1 MEHKIEVE
9 SITPVH
15 IGSGRDYPIFSII
28 DGKRF
33 DDGAI
38 FERFADSLM
47 DNVKNTNID
56 DFLNFLKNSLENEIA
71 EFSIRN
77 KDKLTPL
84 YNIDEIDSSVKSNEN
99 KLSKVYEIIKYVDGK
114 SYRPFIP
121 ASTIKGLFLTIWFYK
136 NLLNKEKELNRIIW
150 GKIKGENNK
159 EIEVYRIL
167 QNPNLIE
174 IYKEG
179 LKSIFGENPPEI
191 LISDCY
197 LSQYKIKIGRLFFGS
212 EINRNINIEV
222 LDDFKGS
229 FTIIPKIEEIKI
241 GEYFASLNDFTR
253 KYLENLKRM
262 KELDRR
268 SKSKVDEISN
278 ELNKIKENEA
288 IVVLGKYT
296 NLYSK
301 TILSAVPE
309 YLSRRFRVRR
319 PRILKH
325 FAINGNIKL
334 IGFVKMRL
342 L

>member
-1 MEHKIEVE
+1 MEYKIEVE

-15 IGSGRDYPIFSII
+15 IGNGNYYPIFSII

-33 DDGAI
+33 YDEEI
-38 FERFADSLM
+38 FESFVDGSM
-47 DNVKNTNID
+47 QSVKITNID
-56 DFLNFLKNSLENEIA
+56 EFLNSLKNSLESKIV
-71 EFSIRN
+71 EFSIQN

-84 YNIDEIDSSVKSNEN
+84 YNVDEIDSSVKSNEN
-99 KLSKVYEIIKYVDGK
+99 KLSKVYEIVKYVDGK
-114 SYRPFIP
+114 NYRPFIP

-150 GKIKGENNK
+150 GKIKGENNR
-159 EIEVYRIL
+159 EIEVHEIL
-167 QNPNLIE
+167 QKPNLIE
-174 IYKEG
+174 NYKDG
-179 LKSIFGENPPEI
+179 LKKIFGENPPEI
-191 LISDCY
+191 LISECY
-197 LSQYKIKIGRLFFGS
+197 LSQYKIKIGRLFFGFGR
-212 EINRNINIEV
+212 NRNINIEV

-229 FTIIPKIEEIKI
+229 FTIIPKSGDIKI
-241 GEYFASLNDFTR
+241 GEYFALFNDFTR
-253 KYLENLKRM
+253 RYLGNLKRM
-262 KELDRR
+262 KELDQR

-301 TILSAVPE
+301 TILSALPE
-309 YLSRRFRVRR
+309 DLSRRFRVRR
-319 PRILKH
+319 PRIIKH
-325 FAINGNIKL
+325 FSINGNIKL

>member
-1 MEHKIEVE
+1 MEYKIEVE

-15 IGSGRDYPIFSII
+15 IGNGNDYPIFSII
-28 DGKRF
+28 DGKRY
-33 DDGAI
+33 DDGKI
-38 FERFADSLM
+38 FEIFIDSSVG
-47 DNVKNTNID
+47 NYKITNID
-56 DFLNFLKNSLENEIA
+56 EFLNSFKNSLESKIV
-71 EFSIRN
+71 EFSIQN

-84 YNIDEIDSSVKSNEN
+84 YNVDEIDISVKSNEN
-99 KLSKVYEIIKYVDGK
+99 KLSKVYEIVKYVDGK

-121 ASTIKGLFLTIWFYK
+121 ASTIKGLFLTVWFYK
-136 NLLNKEKELNRIIW
+136 NFGNKEKELNRIIW
-150 GKIKGENNK
+150 EKIKGENNK

-179 LKSIFGENPPEI
+179 LKKIFGESPPEI

-197 LSQYKIKIGRLFFGS
+197 LSQYKIKIGRLFFGFGR
-212 EINRNINIEV
+212 NRNINIEV

-229 FTIIPKIEEIKI
+229 FTIIPKSEDIKI
-241 GEYFASLNDFTR
+241 REYFASFNDFTR
-253 KYLENLKRM
+253 RYLWNLKRM
-262 KELDRR
+262 KELDQR
-268 SKSKVDEISN
+268 SKSKVDEISS

-301 TILSAVPE
+301 TILSALPE
-309 YLSRRFRVRR
+309 DLSRRFRVRR

-325 FAINGNIKL
+325 FSINGNIKL